1 MCFLHSIDLCAAN
14 ELSAPSGSPVFSG
27 QNANGR
33 IISCACLNKVCRL
46 LLVAL
51 SLLTVGCQGEPVANT
66 YTVARTA
73 PPRSPFPMD
82 QVDHILVAVVP
93 QGEKAWFFKLVGK
106 RPAIDRQ
113 REVFH
118 DFLTT
123 VKLADSSDNTPTW
136 ELPAGWEETGGS
148 EMRDATL
155 VVPDEAGKLELAVS
169 SLPLTIDWEDF
180 LVPNVNRWLGQ
191 LQAGRLSK
199 EKILELAKSVPTA
212 SGTATVF
219 ELAGLMPEKPMG
231 GNPHAG
237 LGIPPPPSSSNSASG
252 DSTPTSPSPD
262 KPIGN
267 PTATPSR
274 GLTYQTPPG
283 WLPGRMSAMR
293 KAAFLLPSGSPSDAV
308 TVTSFPAGAGQMGDV
323 QANVQRWA
331 GQVGMQVPAGD
342 GLAELTEPIT
352 VGGVQG
358 TYVELESPD
367 SSERRVSLYV
377 AMVERQGQV
386 WFFKMIGD
394 RDVVSSQRQAF
405 RDFLGSVEFQ

>member
-1 MCFLHSIDLCAAN
+1 MCFLHS
-14 ELSAPSGSPVFSG
+14 
-27 QNANGR
+27 
-33 IISCACLNKVCRL
+33 KVCRL
-46 LLVAL
+46 SLVVL
-51 SLLTVGCQGEPVANT
+51 SLLTVGCQGEPVAST
-66 YTVARTA
+66 YTVTRTA

-113 REVFH
+113 REAFTE
-118 DFLTT
+118 FLAT
-123 VKLADSSDNTPTW
+123 VELADSPDKTPSW
-136 ELPAGWEETGGS
+136 QLPTGWEETGGS

-169 SLPLTIDWEDF
+169 SLPLAIDWEDF

-191 LQAGRLSK
+191 LQAGRLTK

-219 ELAGLMPEKPMG
+219 DLAGLMVEKPMG

-237 LGIPPPPSSSNSASG
+237 LGIPPPPSSANAASG
-252 DSTPTSPSPD
+252 DSAPTSPTSD
-262 KPIGN
+262 KPTSN
-267 PTATPSR
+267 PTAPPSR
-274 GLTYQTPPG
+274 GLTYQTPAG

-331 GQVGMQVPAGD
+331 GQVGMQVPVGD
-342 GLAELTEPIT
+342 ALDELTEPIT
-352 VGGVQG
+352 VDGIQG

-367 SSERRVSLYV
+367 SVERRVSLYV
-377 AMVERQGQV
+377 AMVERQRQV

-394 RDVVSSQRQAF
+394 RDVVSGQRQAF
-405 RDFLGSVEFQ
+405 RDFLGSVAFE